1 MKTFK
6 TLLPVAALSALAV
19 VPFGAFAY
27 DNDGARAQP
36 QIYLGGGVGYN
47 WLNGQ
52 PFKDPN
58 NPDHDF
64 SKNHL
69 SWKGLAGVKF
79 NDVLSLEGQYI
90 DFGAHNKDNDNVKA
104 HGWTAGLVL
113 DLPVSPVVTPY
124 AKVGAL
130 FWNSDGTY
138 TSTGTLAG
146 TGFNKSGTDLTWGG
160 GARFKLSQNVD
171 LRVEYERFRLA
182 SETHVDNA
190 TAAIQYNF

>member
-1 MKTFK
+1 MKILK
-6 TLLPVAALSALAV
+6 LALPIAALASLAL
-19 VPFGAFAY
+19 VPFSASAW
-27 DNDGARAQP
+27 DDGASGSTPHA
-36 QIYLGGGVGYN
+36 YLGGGVGYN

-58 NPDHDF
+58 NPNHDF

-79 NDVLSLEGQYI
+79 NEILSLEGQYI
-90 DFGAHNKDNDNVKA
+90 DFGAQNRDSDNVKA

-130 FWNSDGTY
+130 FWNSDGTF
-138 TSTGTLAG
+138 TSNGTLTG
-146 TGFNKSGTDLTWGG
+146 TGFNQSGTDLTWGG
-160 GARFKLSQNVD
+160 GVRFKVSQNVD
-171 LRVEYERFRLA
+171 LRVEYERFRLDN
-182 SETHVDNA
+182 THVDNA
-190 TAAIQYNF
+190 TAAVQFNF